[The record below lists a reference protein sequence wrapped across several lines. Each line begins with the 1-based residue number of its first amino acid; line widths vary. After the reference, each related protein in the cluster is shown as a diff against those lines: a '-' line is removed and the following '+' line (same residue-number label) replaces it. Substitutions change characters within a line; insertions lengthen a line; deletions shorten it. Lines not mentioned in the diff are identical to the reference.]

1 MKYLS
6 SPAQPVKSFNLTPVQ
21 GINDAIWCCLDFII
35 SQTLCLSRPCI
46 CRTWHKNKI
55 LVYNSF
61 EFWTRQMQWKHHCFL
76 TTLKRSHC
84 FWNDMVDS
92 TYTCQRILNKSHI
105 YWDTADRLEQ
115 RPSTIGQRPY
125 RIYWLLIQQSANIAT
140 KVKYSNNNLVMK
152 KWSAINEAEVK
163 DN

>member
-21 GINDAIWCCLDFII
+21 GLNDAIWCCLDFII
-35 SQTLCLSRPCI
+35 SQTLCFPRPCS
-46 CRTWHKNKI
+46 CGTWQKNKM
-55 LVYNSF
+55 LVNNIKPK
-61 EFWTRQMQWKHHCFL
+61 FWARQLQWKH
-76 TTLKRSHC
+76 HC

-105 YWDTADRLEQ
+105 YWDTAYRLEQ
-115 RPSTIGQRPY
+115 MFFTVLY
-125 RIYWLLIQQSANIAT
+125 RIYWLLIQQSPNVAT